1 MLQNGYCVG
10 REDALA
16 RRLGPLREVHSVS
29 SGSKR
34 EQASAA
40 STKCAGQTGS

>member
-1 MLQNGYCVG
+1 MTSGWKKKTGSEMQQNGYCVG

-16 RRLGPLREVHSVS
+16 RRLGPLREANCVS

-34 EQASAA
+34 EQA
-40 STKCAGQTGS
+40 